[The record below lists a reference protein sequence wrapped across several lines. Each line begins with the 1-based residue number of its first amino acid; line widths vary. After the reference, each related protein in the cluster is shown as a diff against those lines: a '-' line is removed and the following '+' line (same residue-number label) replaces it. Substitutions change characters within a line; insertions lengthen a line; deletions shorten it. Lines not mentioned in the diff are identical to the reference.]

1 VKTSLKMLIGDDI
14 DEQIYESGETAII
27 LEERLR
33 NALAESPKIIGVEQ
47 FAEMMATIANGL

>member
-1 VKTSLKMLIGDDI
+1 MLIGDDI